1 MNGRIFAVILI
12 SLATLSTVSAQ
23 GFGGL
28 GTGQDGYSQPK
39 PGKAFVFPADHGAHT
54 NYRIEWWYVTSN
66 LKGEDGQDYGIQWT
80 LFRSAF
86 VPPADQETSSKW
98 NNGQLWMGHAA
109 LTSGKSHFVAE
120 RRARGGLGQAGVRD
134 QPFSAWIDD
143 WKMAA
148 LTDQHEGISEV
159 KLTANGEKFSYQLTL
174 NADVPLV
181 RHGDN
186 GYSIK
191 SPDGQA
197 SYYFSQPFYRVSGAV
212 DVDGNAVKVIG
223 DAWLDREW
231 SSQPLSETQTGW
243 DWVSLSFDS
252 GDKLM
257 GFRVRTKNDV
267 PFTSATWI
275 SADGIPTVFGNGA
288 LKMTPLETN
297 LVAKRSVPT
306 RWRVQLPQK
315 HLDIEIDA
323 LNPNSWMDTSIPYWE
338 GPVSIKGTNIGRG
351 YLEMTGY

>member
-1 MNGRIFAVILI
+1 MSGRIFATILI
-12 SLATLSTVSAQ
+12 SLATLTTVLAQ

-28 GTGQDGYSQPK
+28 GTRQDGYSQSK
-39 PGKAFVFPADHGAHT
+39 PGKAFVFPRDHGAHPD
-54 NYRIEWWYVTSN
+54 YRIEWWYVTSN

-86 VPPADQETSSKW
+86 APPAEQDTPSVW

-109 LTSGKSHFVAE
+109 LTSDKSHFVAE
-120 RRARGGLGQAGVRD
+120 RRARGGLNQAGVRD

-143 WKMAA
+143 WEMTA
-148 LTDQHEGISEV
+148 LSDQSEGISDV
-159 KLTANGEKFSYQLTL
+159 KLTANGDNFSYQLTL
-174 NADVPLV
+174 KADGPLV
-181 RHGDN
+181 KHGDN
-186 GYSIK
+186 GYSVK

-197 SYYFSQPFYRVSGAV
+197 SYYFSQPFYRVSGTV
-212 DVDGNAVKVIG
+212 NVDGKAVQVTG
-223 DAWLDREW
+223 EAWLDREW

-257 GFRVRTKNDV
+257 GFRVRTKNGN

-275 SADGIPTVFGNGA
+275 SPDGVPTAFSNGA
-288 LKMTPLETN
+288 LKMTPVETN
-297 LVAKRSVPT
+297 LVAKRDLPT
-306 RWRVQLPQK
+306 KWRVQLPQK
-315 HLDIEIDA
+315 NLDIEIDA
-323 LNPNSWMDTSIPYWE
+323 LNLNSWMDTSIPYWE
-338 GPVSIKGTNIGRG
+338 GPVSIKGTSTGRG